1 VRILIPLVGSRGDV
15 QPGVAL
21 GLELERR
28 GHTVVVGAPP
38 NFVDFVGRAGL
49 KARQFGP
56 DVHAVGDLPRK
67 VGSFLMASRALT
79 ETSMRNCAVA
89 KPDRLI
95 TYVLRTLLAVGV
107 VALAGAV
114 ATHAIGGRFGA
125 ATYVVVYLAWA
136 LSEARITVG
145 TPSQSAAENRTLV
158 PYAAARVTT
167 ALTAAYSEPVVSVD
181 VGIVL
186 AGVFLAG
193 VTLRAWAIRELGAR
207 YSHRVVRI
215 SESGLVCSGPYR
227 VLRHPAYAGML
238 LANIGFVSY
247 FASPASIVALTL
259 LAATILWRIR
269 VEEAVL
275 VRSPGYREFASTRRR
290 FVPGVW

>member
-1 VRILIPLVGSRGDV
+1 
-15 QPGVAL
+15 
-21 GLELERR
+21 
-28 GHTVVVGAPP
+28 
-38 NFVDFVGRAGL
+38 
-49 KARQFGP
+49 
-56 DVHAVGDLPRK
+56 
-67 VGSFLMASRALT
+67 MA
-79 ETSMRNCAVA
+79 
-89 KPDRLI
+89 DRL
-95 TYVLRTLLAVGV
+95 TTCFLRTLLALTV

-114 ATHAIGGRFGA
+114 AEHVIGGRFAA
-125 ATYVVVYLAWA
+125 ATYVVAYLVWA

-145 TPSQSAAENRTLV
+145 TPNQSAAENRTLV

-167 ALTAAYSEPVVSVD
+167 ALTAAYSEPVVSVE

-193 VTLRAWAIRELGAR
+193 VALRAWAIDELGAR

-215 SESGLVCSGPYR
+215 SDSGLICSGPYR

-247 FASPASIVALTL
+247 FASAASAVALTL
-259 LAATILWRIR
+259 LAAAILWRIR
-269 VEEAVL
+269 IEEGVL
-275 VRSPGYREFASTRRR
+275 LRSPEYREFARTRRR